1 MSLLE
6 EQHQKLQKILSEIRQ
21 DLPDP
26 AKLEIRRKLNNFM
39 SDLPAGPEFTLLYDT
54 ANDTNSDLGKQISAA
69 AMGRL
74 SERTSELSYQVGIL
88 QSVTK
93 KAEADAQAL
102 SLKKIQQ
109 VATAVKDTTDAI
121 NKARELIGQNKLNEA
136 GPLLQK
142 ALDRMIQLTHE
153 ITQ

>member
-1 MSLLE
+1 
-6 EQHQKLQKILSEIRQ
+6 
-21 DLPDP
+21 
-26 AKLEIRRKLNNFM
+26 
-39 SDLPAGPEFTLLYDT
+39 
-54 ANDTNSDLGKQISAA
+54 
-69 AMGRL
+69 MGRL
-74 SERTSELSYQVGIL
+74 SERTSVLSYQVGIL

-136 GPLLQK
+136 GPFLQG

>member
-1 MSLLE
+1 MSVLE

-21 DLPDP
+21 DLPDQ
-26 AKLEIRRKLNNFM
+26 ARLDIRRKLINFT

-54 ANDTNSDLGKQISAA
+54 ADETSSDLGKQITAA

-74 SERTSELSYQVGIL
+74 SERTSALSYQVGIL
-88 QSVTK
+88 QSVAK

-102 SLKKIQQ
+102 SLKKIQL

-121 NKARELIGQNKLNEA
+121 NKARELIGQNMLNEA
-136 GPLLQK
+136 GPLLQQ
-142 ALDRMIQLTHE
+142 ALDRMIKLTHE